1 VVCWSFTCSGLA
13 DGWGTNPRL
22 SYLEVPGSRGLH
34 PHWEVDVSTVLIVE
48 DEVLIREIVKDE
60 LEAEGYEVLVASD
73 ADVAI
78 KILESREDVHLIF
91 TDVNM
96 PGSMDGVRLAAA
108 VRDRWPPVHIILTSG
123 KARPLTIPAN
133 ALFIP
138 KPYVGQAVVAAM
150 RTFENM

>member
-1 VVCWSFTCSGLA
+1 M
-13 DGWGTNPRL
+13 
-22 SYLEVPGSRGLH
+22 
-34 PHWEVDVSTVLIVE
+34 STVLIVE